1 MSPTEPDVT
10 VVLMTYNERETVRAV
25 AGEIRAAL
33 AALLRPWEILIV
45 DDGSTDGSGAIADEL
60 AAEDASIRVLH
71 HAPNGGLGV
80 VYRSGFTGARG
91 QFVTFFPA
99 DGQFPPEIIGTF
111 RSAAEDQDLVLGY
124 LPQRRGAP
132 LSWLLS
138 KLERILYR
146 ILVGPMPRFQGIML
160 FRRELLSRVPL
171 HSEGRGW
178 GVVMEFVL
186 RVSRGGYRVVSL
198 PTRVRPRAH
207 GRSKVNNLRTI
218 RANLRQ
224 MFLLRRVLAR

>member
-1 MSPTEPDVT
+1 MNSPEPDIT
-10 VVLMTYNERETVRAV
+10 VVLMTYNERETLRAV
-25 AGEIRAAL
+25 TEEIRTAL
-33 AALLRPWEILIV
+33 TVLGRPWEILIV
-45 DDGSTDGSGAIADEL
+45 DDGSTDGSGAAADAL
-60 AAEDASIRVLH
+60 AAEDPAIRVLH

-80 VYRSGFTGARG
+80 VYRSGFSGARG
-91 QFVTFFPA
+91 RFITFFPA
-99 DGQFPPEIIGTF
+99 DGQFPPGIIGTF

-124 LPQRRGAP
+124 LPERRGAP
-132 LSWLLS
+132 LSWFLS

-146 ILVGPMPRFQGIML
+146 VLVGPMPRFQGIML
-160 FRRELLSRVPL
+160 FRRELLGRVRL

-186 RVSRGGYRVVSL
+186 RVSRGGHRVVSL
-198 PTRVRPRAH
+198 PTMVRPRAH

-218 RANLRQ
+218 WANLRQ